1 MSHSERRDFL
11 LQAAA
16 AGTALLA
23 HSPLSS
29 ASVRSAAGGLGSG
42 TEAQGLWGRV
52 RAGYSFSHQL
62 LNLNN
67 AGVSPQPRVVQDALI
82 RAYRFANELPD
93 VNMWEVLDATR
104 LRTKQK
110 LAALADCAPEEIA
123 LNRNATE
130 GLCTVIYGL
139 SLSPGDE
146 VVISD
151 WDYQS
156 LRHAWQQRA
165 TREGIVLRSVDF
177 PVNADDDTIIAAY
190 RGAITART
198 KVLYLTH
205 VVHYTGAVTP
215 VAALC
220 AIARAAGIQTI
231 VDAAQSFAQYPVS
244 FRSIGCDYLAV
255 SLHKWL
261 CAPFGTGMLIV
272 RKERIEP
279 LWPLLAPFDDPA
291 RGIARLDGSALGTY
305 CSPAEHAIEPAIDF
319 HHQIGSEAIH
329 RRLHELSRYW
339 IEAVRDIP
347 GFELHTPLTDTSPTA
362 VATFSLKQ
370 LPADDLEAV
379 LRSRHAIHVLA
390 RHRGSFSGVRVS
402 PHVYTQ
408 QAELDRFV
416 RALHAVAVAA

>member
-1 MSHSERRDFL
+1 MSKSERREFL

-16 AGTALLA
+16 AGSALFA
-23 HSPLSS
+23 RSSLSG
-29 ASVRSAAGGLGSG
+29 ASVNSAASGVGSA
-42 TEAQGLWGRV
+42 TDQEALWRRV
-52 RAGYSFSHQL
+52 RAAYSFSPQL

-67 AGVSPQPRVVQDALI
+67 AGVSPQPRVVQDGLI

-110 LAALADCAPEEIA
+110 LARLADCAAEEIA

-190 RGAITART
+190 RRAITPRT

-215 VAALC
+215 VAQLC
-220 AIARAAGIQTI
+220 EVARAVGIQTI

-272 RKERIEP
+272 RKSRIEP

-305 CSPAEHAIEPAIDF
+305 SSPAEHAIEAAIDF
-319 HHQIGSEAIH
+319 HNEIGSELIH

-339 IEAVRDIP
+339 IEAARDIP
-347 GFELHTPLTDTSPTA
+347 GFELQTPLSDASPTA
-362 VATFSLKQ
+362 VVTFSIKQ
-370 LPADDLEAV
+370 LRADDLEAA

-402 PHVYTQ
+402 PHIYTEK
-408 QAELDRFV
+408 AELDRFV
-416 RALHAVAVAA
+416 RALHAVAAAA